1 MNGFQPVSGK
11 GRRSK
16 TSPLNCKS
24 TVNIYDWLV
33 RVTKIMNF
41 LLVVVLLFDYFWN
54 SSLSL
59 SFLFLFSFLG
69 IEFTFANTIAYMHIM
84 LYNSLIYLFTYI
96 SFIITF
102 IINVFIKIIYIYI
115 YRQNLGATFKWCFL
129 CSPSAMWLYLT

>member
-11 GRRSK
+11 GRRGK
-16 TSPLNCKS
+16 TSALNCKS

-41 LLVVVLLFDYFWN
+41 LLVAVLLFDYFWN
-54 SSLSL
+54 SSL

-96 SFIITF
+96 SFIVTF
-102 IINVFIKIIYIYI
+102 IFNAFTKIIYI
-115 YRQNLGATFKWCFL
+115 YRQNLGTTFKC
-129 CSPSAMWLYLT
+129 CSLSSLS